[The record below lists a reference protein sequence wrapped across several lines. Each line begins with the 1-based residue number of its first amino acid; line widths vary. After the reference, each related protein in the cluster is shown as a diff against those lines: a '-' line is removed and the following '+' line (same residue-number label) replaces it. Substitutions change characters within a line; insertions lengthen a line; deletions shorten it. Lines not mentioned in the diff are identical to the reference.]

1 MSLSEDTVVAV
12 RIAKAQFVDLWRRN
26 TSTRREKALVAVLIL
41 LILPFA
47 LTVFRQAY
55 AVGTITRNG
64 VDAQVVEVTRNLLG
78 PSMLIIAIFGGLGA
92 AQSLA
97 RDSVRPLLLTS
108 APTRAIVLGK
118 VLHLLVTWVV
128 PLLFSLV
135 TVTAYAAGARAPLF
149 VVAVVVALLPVL
161 ALTMVVGMSLGYLL
175 WVGVNRLGLPERLQR
190 LLTASL
196 SVVVFVGAFTLGIS
210 LGRTSAE
217 SSPAQQLPSGD
228 PATPLGWY
236 ADLFFVG
243 SPMAEPIGPRSVLAA
258 VFVLGAIPAAFA
270 ALVRLAPAYWY
281 ATPWRSDDADEPADG
296 SMPTFDRTPSE
307 LIGRTGG
314 SVRSRSATLRATFGY
329 LRDAYRRPDQFV
341 YLFYYLFPVVGGLV
355 SLAVDAP
362 DALPQAVG
370 VALIVLGVWLA
381 GGVFCLNPIGS
392 EGTMLTQ
399 LVLAKRPASTFV
411 HARLLA
417 GTAAGLLLAVP
428 GAVLFSLTA
437 GFVSPLAA
445 ILGSGLVAVVVVAS
459 AALALGVGSVLPTFE
474 TVEVFDSVETLAP
487 SRLAGLIHAG
497 LSAALLAGGA
507 ATTVALVNPGAL
519 SLPARA
525 AVVVGFA
532 VAAGVLADGSR
543 RYAIARIRDHGR
555 TTVRTD
561 RPFALYAALGLSV
574 LALVVGQLV
583 SLSAILVLGIDLRIE
598 LLLPVLFVVEY
609 GGYALVALG
618 FLYVTHRGLGYLDLA
633 APSRRDLGYVLL
645 GLLGSLAIW
654 ALGLTAITELGLP
667 AADHALFE
675 PGEDGEAILLLALVP
690 LVLLVNGPVEEL
702 LYRNVIQ
709 KYLAERFPPGG
720 AIVIASALF
729 ALIHLPAY
737 ATAAPKAI
745 GVTLGL
751 LFVISCLWGAI
762 YHRTERLFVP
772 AAIHGLYNAT
782 LLAGLYLTT
791 V

>member
-1 MSLSEDTVVAV
+1 MSRSADIAVAV
-12 RIAKAQFVDLWRRN
+12 QIARAQFRDLWRRN
-26 TSTRREKALVAVLIL
+26 TSTRRETALVGVLIL
-41 LILPFA
+41 FILPFA
-47 LTVFRQAY
+47 IAVFRQAY
-55 AVGTITRNG
+55 VVGTITRNG
-64 VDAQVVEVTRNLLG
+64 VDAPVVEFARNLLG
-78 PSMLIIAIFGGLGA
+78 PSMVIVAIFGGLGA

-108 APTRAIVLGK
+108 ASTRAIVLGK
-118 VLHLLVTWVV
+118 VLYLLATWLV

-135 TVTAYAAGARAPLF
+135 TVLAYALGARTPLF
-149 VVAVVVALLPVL
+149 IVAAVTALLPVL
-161 ALTMVVGMSLGYLL
+161 AVTMLTGMTLGYLL
-175 WVGVNRLGLPERLQR
+175 WVGVNRLGLSERIQR

-210 LGRTSAE
+210 LGQTSADAA
-217 SSPAQQLPSGD
+217 PADQLPTGD
-228 PATPLGWY
+228 PVTPIGWY

-243 SPMAEPIGPRSVLAA
+243 SPMAEPLGIRTVVAAAIVLAA
-258 VFVLGAIPAAFA
+258 IPATFA
-270 ALVRLAPAYWY
+270 VLVRLAPAYWY
-281 ATPWRSDDADEPADG
+281 ATPPQSGDVDEPGDRAVPEFDRAPSALVGRTDG
-296 SMPTFDRTPSE
+296 S
-307 LIGRTGG
+307 LL
-314 SVRSRSATLRATFGY
+314 SRSATLRATAGY
-329 LRDAYRRPDQFV
+329 LRDASRRPDQFV

-355 SLAVDAP
+355 SLAVDVP
-362 DALPQAVG
+362 GALPQAIG
-370 VALIVLGVWLA
+370 VALVVLGVWLA

-417 GTAAGLLLAVP
+417 GASLGLTIAAP
-428 GAVLFSLTA
+428 GAVLFGLTA
-437 GFVSPLAA
+437 DFVDPLAGVVGGA
-445 ILGSGLVAVVVVAS
+445 LVAAVVVTS
-459 AALALGVGSVLPTFE
+459 AALALGIGSVLPTFE
-474 TVEVFDSVETLAP
+474 TIEVFDSVETLAP

-497 LSAALLAGGA
+497 LAAALLASSAVTTA
-507 ATTVALVNPGAL
+507 ALTEPDLLSPPGRLGAL
-519 SLPARA
+519 A
-525 AVVVGFA
+525 GFLF
-532 VAAGVLADGSR
+532 AAGVLADGSR

-555 TTVRTD
+555 AKIGTD

-583 SLSAILVLGIDLRIE
+583 SLSAVLVLGVDLRVE
-598 LLLPVLFVVEY
+598 VLLPVLFVVEY

-618 FLYVTHRGLGYLDLA
+618 FLYVTRRGIAYLDIGR
-633 APSRRDLGYVLL
+633 PSARDLGYVAG
-645 GLLGSLAIW
+645 GLLGSLVIW
-654 ALGLTAITELGLP
+654 AVGLTAIAELGLP

-675 PGEDGEAILLLALVP
+675 PGEDGAPVLLLALVP
-690 LVLLVNGPVEEL
+690 LVLLINGPVEEL

-709 KYLAERFPPGG
+709 KYLTERFTAGV
-720 AIVIASALF
+720 AIVVASALF
-729 ALIHLPAY
+729 ALVHLPAY
-737 ATAAPKAI
+737 ATAGARAI

-762 YHRTERLFVP
+762 YHKTERLFVP